1 MNNAVADRLAQ
12 AIKYNGTA
20 ILTDVPSLQRLL
32 APGQAEPPQEVRA
45 LVAAVQTKAVEFLQ
59 KWARSDADNKA
70 TYEQVRE
77 HIVGKMAAAG
87 VLTAEQAGWAL
98 DAWKRALNLEVAVP
112 RRIALEELAPPPP
125 APEAPSPAPSAA
137 SAQPSLGLSSG
148 RPASPR
154 STAAA
159 AGGAPAVAQGAPL
172 RSPLLAPMGSAEAAD
187 ADYAAIGA
195 NPYAPPRAAV
205 QDYVETSE
213 LGALVSNGRSRP
225 AGSGWTWIVRGWQL
239 FKAQPLMWFVVLIV
253 FIVVSVVVQIIP
265 VIGPILGFLFGPALF
280 AGIFIA
286 ARNVDQGAPLTVGV
300 VFAGFRERLGSLV
313 LLSLV
318 QMLLFVA
325 IGVVMYLVFGAQL
338 MMIAGVLMTGKAAG
352 AFAGV
357 LGAFA
362 GVLLMFLLLLGPVL
376 AATYFATPLV
386 ALGGVG
392 PVSAVTMSLIGCLK
406 NILPFI
412 VYAVGVIVL
421 AIMASIPFLLG
432 WILLLP
438 VLMLS
443 LYGAY
448 RDIFHED

>member
-77 HIVGKMAAAG
+77 HIAGKMAAAG

-253 FIVVSVVVQIIP
+253 FILVSVVVQIIP

-313 LLSLV
+313 LLALV
-318 QMLLFVA
+318 QLLLLVA
-325 IGVVMYLVFGAQL
+325 AGALMWVALGAQL
-338 MMIAGVLMTGKAAG
+338 TLLAGGLMTGQVA
-352 AFAGV
+352 

-362 GVLLMFLLLLGPVL
+362 GVLVAFLLLLGLFL
-376 AATYFATPLV
+376 ATTYFAVPLV

>member
-1 MNNAVADRLAQ
+1 
-12 AIKYNGTA
+12 
-20 ILTDVPSLQRLL
+20 
-32 APGQAEPPQEVRA
+32 
-45 LVAAVQTKAVEFLQ
+45 
-59 KWARSDADNKA
+59 
-70 TYEQVRE
+70 
-77 HIVGKMAAAG
+77 
-87 VLTAEQAGWAL
+87 
-98 DAWKRALNLEVAVP
+98 
-112 RRIALEELAPPPP
+112 
-125 APEAPSPAPSAA
+125 
-137 SAQPSLGLSSG
+137 
-148 RPASPR
+148 
-154 STAAA
+154 
-159 AGGAPAVAQGAPL
+159 
-172 RSPLLAPMGSAEAAD
+172 MGSAEAAD

-225 AGSGWTWIVRGWQL
+225 VGSGWTWIVRGWQL

-313 LLSLV
+313 LLALV

-412 VYAVGVIVL
+412 VYTVGVVVL
-421 AIMASIPFLLG
+421 AIVASIPFLLG

-443 LYGAY
+443 FYGAY